1 MGNYLLSMYII
12 PPMNG
17 PPIMTAK
24 NIEAPIYF
32 KPLINVFFIILP
44 PHF

>member
-17 PPIMTAK
+17 PPITTARK
-24 NIEAPIYF
+24 IEAPIYF
-32 KPLINVFFIILP
+32 KPSIIM
-44 PHF
+44 